1 MDEDYDD
8 DLGMDDEIDYNPD
21 EEVYQQDEGGLNLE
35 DNFIVA
41 EQSDDPIK
49 AYKEII
55 ELEISNSSE
64 HKWAYKCYEKLAGI
78 YLKAKNASE
87 YENTIKK
94 LSENYS
100 KVEDID
106 RQDTVRE
113 LITSIKLIEDNSEKI
128 KYFKILFNAL
138 KEEGIE
144 KEYLKVGVELCKV
157 YSLNKNYEELK
168 KNVLMLRNIVDRM
181 KQNDSLKNLQLQL
194 IILNMQVC
202 KNEGKTIEIK
212 SLYLEANKLMQDQT
226 FEDQFLTAIV
236 NEEGGKICMRQK
248 DFNQALEKFKYAFH
262 FYRDTGKI
270 EESITVLKYAFIL
283 SLLVLDSRIIM
294 TKDEAIPY
302 KDPSLKNLVN
312 LFDAYS
318 KLDIHKVNQI
328 WTKEIV
334 PKEKDNF
341 ILENKEDI
349 IHNIRTKYIIRRLKF
364 YKNCKLEVLEKEVEV
379 NRNTL
384 IGMIMSIAK
393 NGLAKIKVNL
403 VQKRVEILDEDDESQ
418 TNLINN
424 YKKWMNVLN

>member
-1 MDEDYDD
+1 MEDDYDD
-8 DLGMDDEIDYNPD
+8 DMGMDEIDYNPD
-21 EEVYQQDEGGLNLE
+21 EEVYQQDDNGLNLE

-41 EQSDDPIK
+41 EQSDNPIQ

-64 HKWAYKCYEKLAGI
+64 HKWSYKCYEKLAAI
-78 YLKAKNASE
+78 YLKEKNDAE
-87 YENTIKK
+87 FAETIKK

-100 KVEDID
+100 KVEDVD

-113 LITSIKLIEDNSEKI
+113 LISSIKSIEDNNSKI
-128 KYFKILFNAL
+128 KYFKILFKEL
-138 KEEGIE
+138 KDQGIE
-144 KEYLKVGVELCKV
+144 KEFLKVGVELCKV
-157 YSLNKNYEELK
+157 YSLNKNYNELK
-168 KNVLMLRNIVDRM
+168 DNVLMLRNIVNKM

-236 NEEGGKICMRQK
+236 NEEGGKISMRQK

-262 FYRDTGKI
+262 FYRDNGKI
-270 EESITVLKYAFIL
+270 EESVTVLKYAFIL

-302 KDPSLKNLVN
+302 KDASLSNLVN

-328 WTKEIV
+328 WSKDIV
-334 PKEKDNF
+334 AKEKDNF
-341 ILENKEDI
+341 ILENKDDI
-349 IHNIRTKYIIRRLKF
+349 IYNIRINYIIRRLKC
-364 YKNCKLEVLEKEVEV
+364 YKTCKLEVLEKEVEV
-379 NRNTL
+379 SNNVL
-384 IGMIMSIAK
+384 IGMIMNIAK
-393 NGLAKIKVNL
+393 NGLANIKVNL
-403 VQKRVEILDEDDESQ
+403 VQKRIEILDEDNESQ

-424 YKKWMNVLN
+424 YRRWMSVLN